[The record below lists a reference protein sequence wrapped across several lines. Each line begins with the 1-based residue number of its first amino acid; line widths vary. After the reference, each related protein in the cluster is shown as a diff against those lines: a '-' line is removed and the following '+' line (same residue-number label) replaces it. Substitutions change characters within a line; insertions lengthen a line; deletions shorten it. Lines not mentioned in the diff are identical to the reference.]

1 MVLMSPSASLE
12 CVQGRVQPRDEDPI
26 KRVEH
31 PFPQSTSPKNVF
43 PKVFQMKK
51 KKMKKK
57 KKKGFLVLMFGWL
70 AGSNVPPFD
79 VSCSQKNASP
89 KNNSMYGFD
98 VRLAW
103 WVIKSRDWR

>member
-51 KKMKKK
+51 KK
-57 KKKGFLVLMFGWL
+57 
-70 AGSNVPPFD
+70 
-79 VSCSQKNASP
+79 
-89 KNNSMYGFD
+89 
-98 VRLAW
+98 
-103 WVIKSRDWR
+103 

>member
-51 KKMKKK
+51 KNEKKK
-57 KKKGFLVLMFGWL
+57 KKRIF
-70 AGSNVPPFD
+70 
-79 VSCSQKNASP
+79 
-89 KNNSMYGFD
+89 GFD
-98 VRLAW
+98 VWLACRVERPSLRCILLPKKRFPQKQLDVW
-103 WVIKSRDWR
+103 F